1 MEHIHDETWK
11 FTSKANNFYS
21 SELKDLVE
29 KLLEKD
35 QDKRLGAI
43 SDMEEI
49 LEHSA
54 FKIVPTS
61 PDMSNLKPVFYDLYQ
76 NYLENNHRKL
86 VS

>member
-1 MEHIHDETWK
+1 MEHVPEEIWK
-11 FTSKANNFYS
+11 FTSKADNYYS

-54 FKIVPTS
+54 FKNVPTS
-61 PDMSNLKPVFYDLYQ
+61 PDMTNLNPVLYNLNQ
-76 NYLENNHRKL
+76 
-86 VS
+86 